1 MPTSTI
7 EEQLTKYLTD
17 AHSLEEQALQQLR
30 LAPRMAGD
38 PESAFR
44 EHLVDTERHE
54 RLVRERLRG
63 SRRQALEV

>member
-38 PESAFR
+38 PELATAFR
-44 EHLVDTERHE
+44 EHLVETERHE
-54 RLVRERLRG
+54 RLVRERLE
-63 SRRQALEV
+63 AHNT